1 MKVKVKNL
9 DERLTVDFATFCC
22 HALDIKPRVLYI
34 DAYDELAD
42 GLLGYCLDVDV
53 DKGIYSIVVSTG
65 DRNITE
71 IYKTIAHEI
80 VHVKQ
85 YMLQDLGNLIEMKGY
100 DYKSVWWEEEANKKS
115 DELVKKY
122 VDILIEMV

>member
-1 MKVKVKNL
+1 MKVEVLNL
-9 DERLTVDFATFCC
+9 DESLTKDFARFCC
-22 HALDIKPRVLYI
+22 EYLNIKPSVLHI
-34 DAYDELAD
+34 DGYDKLAD

-53 DKGIYSIVVSTG
+53 DEGIYSIVVATKN
-65 DRNITE
+65 RTVTE

-85 YMLQDLGNLIEMKGY
+85 YMNQDLGNLIEMK
-100 DYKSVWWEEEANKKS
+100 DYNYKTVWWEVEANKKS

-122 VDILIEMV
+122 VDILIGMV